1 MTLLRPLLTVTLC
14 AFLAT
19 SAVAQDDPAP
29 PEGESGKDDGFS
41 LMEEGA
47 RLLLR
52 GLMAEMEPAI
62 DGMGKALE
70 ELEPAMKDL
79 LALIDDIRNYEAPRM
94 LENGD
99 ILIPRRK
106 GMPPPPNSLPTPDEG
121 EIEL

>member
-1 MTLLRPLLTVTLC
+1 MNFWRPLLTLALC
-14 AFLAT
+14 ALLAGPGT
-19 SAVAQDDPAP
+19 AEDAP
-29 PEGESGKDDGFS
+29 TAPETDSEADDGFS

-70 ELEPAMKDL
+70 DLEPAVKDL
-79 LALIDDIRNYEAPRM
+79 LALIDDIRNYEAPRL

-106 GMPPPPNSLPTPDEG
+106 GLPPAPKAAPVPPEG